1 ASPTTITLVTHDS
14 FAVSKAVLADFK
26 QQTGIT
32 VKILQSGDAG
42 AALNQVI
49 LTKSNPIG
57 DVFFGVDNTFL
68 SRALDSGVFAKY
80 APSALTDVPG
90 AYQLDPSHRLTPVD
104 HGDVCI
110 NYDKKWFADKKL
122 DVPKTLD

>member
-1 ASPTTITLVTHDS
+1 M
-14 FAVSKAVLADFK
+14 
-26 QQTGIT
+26 
-32 VKILQSGDAG
+32 LQAGDAG

-68 SRALDSGVFAKY
+68 SRALDAGMFAEY
-80 APSALTDVPG
+80 TRARALDRAGGSTSSTRRTTSRPI
-90 AYQLDPSHRLTPVD
+90 D

-110 NYDKKWFADKKL
+110 NYDKQWFAKQKL
-122 DVPKTLD
+122 AGARRPSTT